1 MRTVSIEKKIDFM
14 SLDVEGAELAVLS
27 SIPWDRVDIELIMV
41 EFNHIDEQVLDDI
54 LTKAGYSLYKTLE
67 IDKLYQKIR

>member
-1 MRTVSIEKKIDFM
+1 M

-67 IDKLYQKIR
+67 IDKLYQKITKIPHKSKQEKN

>member
-27 SIPWDRVDIELIMV
+27 SIPWDRVDIELLMV

-54 LTKAGYSLYKTLE
+54 MNKAGYSLYKTLE

>member
-41 EFNHIDEQVLDDI
+41 EFNHIDEQVLDGI
-54 LTKAGYSLYKTLE
+54 MNKAGYSLYKTLE

>member
-14 SLDVEGAELAVLS
+14 SLDVEGTELAVLS

-54 LTKAGYSLYKTLE
+54 MNKAGYSLYKTLE

>member
-54 LTKAGYSLYKTLE
+54 MNKAGYSLYKTLE

>member
-41 EFNHIDEQVLDDI
+41 EFNHIDKQVLDDI
-54 LTKAGYSLYKTLE
+54 MNKAGYSLYKTLE